1 MTKKPIECP
10 SPLWHRALETYQE
23 ELGGNEDYQAINEV
37 HSLDDL
43 LNHMNT
49 IQTTPSRDRETLVSL
64 NRLAPKFKFVDD
76 FSAII
81 ALAFGAD
88 ATLTAVVWGSIRLIL
103 TLASSAG
110 DTLQEVLDMLEELS
124 LTLPRF
130 RVYEDTLPM
139 GRQLETALVDVY
151 TEVICFYAR
160 TIHFFRD
167 HPHVLLRRNAWER
180 FHTDF
185 SRTIM
190 RIKRIS
196 SVVESEAD
204 LARMR
209 LDEHKYKEVI
219 ELMDSLTTKRKDDIQ
234 RTKYHH
240 IPFLQNGRFSGRSEL
255 LSTIR
260 GVLDPEQATSPTK
273 SMALFGM
280 GGVGKTQL
288 ALQYAHES
296 ADRYDVILWIA
307 ADNSITIG
315 QSFREVAQGLQLC
328 QNPEEIQDSAAAIWK
343 VKNWLSATSNPWLIV
358 FDNAD
363 DLQAIKVAWPVGSS
377 GSILLTTRDFD
388 IANNPAAR
396 CLQIEP
402 FNDVEGS
409 IMLLK
414 QVGLDPSVP
423 SNTEHAT
430 AITQALG
437 GLPLALSQIGGFIA
451 QRRLPLKDF
460 LPLYERNATK
470 IDARK
475 TVKDDYEHTLSTV
488 WDVSFQKL
496 PDPAMKLLNMLV
508 FFDPDAIDEAIF
520 LEGSQTE
527 RGIDSEFDFIVDE
540 MDLGDAE
547 QPLLQAALINKTME
561 KPLITVHRLIQ
572 SATIRRLPTPDWS
585 RYFDAVIQLL
595 SWGFPDTWSK
605 DIGHQINAWVKCEK
619 CLPHIGHLAK
629 LSKKHGIRPGSAQQ
643 YAELLL
649 RCSWYLY
656 ERETYDVARNLVDTA
671 VQTFEDKST
680 LAYASAIDLA
690 GLISLDLCQPSLA
703 LKPFQE
709 ALEIRKKRLGPDDP
723 FIASSLN
730 NIALAY
736 TEMGNLEEAYATHE
750 QAIDIRLRTSSD
762 RIGNSYSNMASL
774 LLRMGKPDEA
784 EEMLGRCP
792 SLKDFTDETFLSTG
806 NPRFSGD
813 MVLLSRIRLKQGR
826 VDEALRLASKALAF
840 RQKLLGNRLK
850 TCDSLY
856 DVASILN
863 LQGHPASAIELLKQL
878 VNISESLNE
887 GEGQLAR
894 ALYKLSV
901 LLAAKGA
908 VSDGEA
914 YKARALEIRGRL
926 RPEDKEALFEEE
938 SFSKLTLWMLW

>member
-1 MTKKPIECP
+1 MEKSIENK
-10 SPLWHRALETYQE
+10 SPLWHQALERYRE
-23 ELGGNEDYQAINEV
+23 ELGGSEDYQAINEV

-43 LNHMNT
+43 LSHVNT
-49 IQTTPSRDRETLVSL
+49 IQATPSRDRQTLASL

-103 TLASSAG
+103 TLAASAG
-110 DTLQEVLDMLEELS
+110 DTLQDVLDMLEELS

-139 GRQLETALVDVY
+139 SRQLETALIDVY

-160 TIHFFRD
+160 TIHFFQD
-167 HPHVLLRRNAWER
+167 HPHVLLRRNAWEK

-185 SRTIM
+185 SRTNM

-196 SVVESEAD
+196 SIVESEAD

-209 LDEHKYKEVI
+209 LDENKYKEVI
-219 ELMDSLTTKRKDDIQ
+219 ELMDSLSTKRSDDNHQI
-234 RTKYHH
+234 KYHH
-240 IPFLQNGRFSGRSEL
+240 IPFLQNGRFSGRSAT
-255 LSTIR
+255 LSAIQNI
-260 GVLDPEQATSPTK
+260 LDPAQSSSSTRSI
-273 SMALFGM
+273 ALFGM

-288 ALQYAHES
+288 ALQYAHHN
-296 ADRYDVILWIA
+296 ADKYGVILWIA
-307 ADNSITIG
+307 ADNIITIG

-328 QNPEEIQDSAAAIWK
+328 QDKDEIQDSAAAIWK
-343 VKNWLSATSNPWLIV
+343 VKNWLNITSTPWLII

-363 DLQAIKVAWPVGSS
+363 DLQAIKVAWPTSS
-377 GSILLTTRDFD
+377 HGSIILTTRDFD
-388 IANNPAAR
+388 VANNPAAQ
-396 CLQIEP
+396 CIQIEP
-402 FNDVEGS
+402 FNEIEGS
-409 IMLLK
+409 LMLLK
-414 QVGLDPSVP
+414 QIGLDPTVA

-460 LPLYERNATK
+460 LPLYERNASK
-470 IDARK
+470 IDSRK
-475 TVKDDYEHTLSTV
+475 TIKDDYEHTLSTV
-488 WDVSFQKL
+488 WDVSFEKL
-496 PDPAMKLLNMLV
+496 PGDATKLLNMLV
-508 FFDPDAIDEAIF
+508 FFDPDGVDEAIF
-520 LEGSQTE
+520 LEGSQTGS
-527 RGIDSEFDFIVDE
+527 GIDPDFDFVADE

-561 KPLITVHRLIQ
+561 KPVITVHRLIQ
-572 SATIRRLPTPDWS
+572 SAAIRRLSSPDRP
-585 RYFDAVIQLL
+585 RYFDVVTQLL

-605 DIGHQINAWVKCEK
+605 DIGHQINAWQKCEK
-619 CLPHIGHLAK
+619 CLPHIDHLAK
-629 LSKKHGIRPGSAQQ
+629 LSKKHNIQPSNAQQ

-656 ERETYDVARNLVDTA
+656 ERETYDIARSLVNAA

-690 GLISLDLCQPSLA
+690 GLIDLDMCQPLLA

-709 ALEIRKKRLGPDDP
+709 ALEIRKRRLGPDDS
-723 FIASSLN
+723 FIAFSLN

-736 TEMGNLEEAYATHE
+736 TEMGNLEEAYSTHQ
-750 QAIDIRLRTSSD
+750 QAIDIRLRTNSD
-762 RIGNSYSNMASL
+762 RIGNSYSNMSSL

-826 VDEALRLASKALAF
+826 VDDALRLASKALAF

-850 TCDSLY
+850 TSDSLY
-856 DVASILN
+856 DVASILY
-863 LQGHPASAIELLKQL
+863 LQGHSASAIELLKQL
-878 VNISESLNE
+878 INISESLNE

-894 ALYKLSV
+894 ALYKLSIFY
-901 LLAAKGA
+901 AEKGL
-908 VSDGEA
+908 VEDSETC
-914 YKARALEIRGRL
+914 KKRALEIRGRL
-926 RPEDKEALFEEE
+926 RPEDKEAPFEEPY
-938 SFSKLTLWMLW
+938 FSKLTLWMLW

>member
-1 MTKKPIECP
+1 SSLSIYSSLLGNKCLLYESASIEIINWLQQIVSKMEKPTESR
-10 SPLWHRALETYQE
+10 SPLWHRALERYRE
-23 ELGGNEDYQAINEV
+23 ELGGNEDYRAVHEV

-43 LNHMNT
+43 LSHVNT
-49 IQTTPSRDRETLVSL
+49 LQTTPSRDRQALASM

-110 DTLQEVLDMLEELS
+110 DTLQEVLDILEELS

-139 GRQLETALVDVY
+139 SRQLETALIDVY

-167 HPHVLLRRNAWER
+167 HPHVLLRRNAWEK

-185 SRTIM
+185 SRTTM

-196 SVVESEAD
+196 SIVESEAD

-219 ELMDSLTTKRKDDIQ
+219 ELMDNFTIKSDE
-234 RTKYHH
+234 
-240 IPFLQNGRFSGRSEL
+240 GRSTL
-255 LSTIR
+255 LSTLHNALNP
-260 GVLDPEQATSPTK
+260 GQAPSSTK
-273 SMALFGM
+273 SVALFGM
-280 GGVGKTQL
+280 GGVGKTQV
-288 ALQYAHES
+288 ALEYAHQNVGI
-296 ADRYDVILWIA
+296 YDVILWVR
-307 ADNSITIG
+307 ADNIITLG
-315 QSFREVAQGLQLC
+315 QSFRDIALGLQLY
-328 QNPEEIQDSAAAIWK
+328 QDSDKIKDSAAAIWK
-343 VKNWLSATSNPWLIV
+343 VKNWLNNAL

-363 DLQAIKVAWPVGSS
+363 DLQAIKIAWPGSS
-377 GSILLTTRDFD
+377 RGSILLTTRDFD
-388 IANNPAAR
+388 VANNPAAQ
-396 CLQIEP
+396 CLQVES
-402 FNDVEGS
+402 FDDTEGS
-409 IMLLK
+409 LMLLR
-414 QVGLDPSVP
+414 QIGLDSSVAE
-423 SNTEHAT
+423 NIEYAT
-430 AITQALG
+430 VITQTLG

-451 QRRLPLKDF
+451 QRRLGLKDF
-460 LPLYERNATK
+460 LSLYERNATK

-475 TVKDDYEHTLSTV
+475 TIKDDYEHTLNTV
-488 WDVSFQKL
+488 WDLSFQKL
-496 PDPAMKLLNMLV
+496 PSNSTRLLNMLV

-527 RGIDSEFDFIVDE
+527 FGIEEDFGFVADE

-547 QPLLQAALINKTME
+547 QSLLQAALINKTMDQ
-561 KPLITVHRLIQ
+561 PVLTVHRLVQ
-572 SATIRRLPTPDWS
+572 SAAIRRVPNSDRP

-595 SWGFPDTWSK
+595 SWGFPDTWSR
-605 DIGHQINAWVKCEK
+605 DVGHQINAWKKCEK
-619 CLPHIGHLAK
+619 CLPHIGHIAR
-629 LSKKHGIRPGSAQQ
+629 LSKKHDIQPRNAQQ

-656 ERETYDVARNLVDTA
+656 ERETYDVARSLVDAA
-671 VQTFEDKST
+671 VQTFEDRST

-690 GLISLDLCQPSLA
+690 GLIDLDLCQPSLA
-703 LKPFQE
+703 LKPFKE
-709 ALEIRKKRLGPDDP
+709 ALELRKKQLGPDDP
-723 FIASSLN
+723 FIAFSLN
-730 NIALAY
+730 NLALAY
-736 TEMGNLEEAYATHE
+736 TEMGNLEEAYSTHQ
-750 QAIDIRLRTSSD
+750 QAIEIRLRTNSD

-792 SLKDFTDETFLSTG
+792 SLKDFTDETFLNTG

-813 MVLLSRIRLKQGR
+813 MVLLSRIRLRQGR
-826 VDEALRLASKALAF
+826 IDDGLRLASKALAF

-856 DVASILN
+856 DVASILH
-863 LQGHPASAIELLKQL
+863 L
-878 VNISESLNE
+878 
-887 GEGQLAR
+887 
-894 ALYKLSV
+894 
-901 LLAAKGA
+901 
-908 VSDGEA
+908 
-914 YKARALEIRGRL
+914 
-926 RPEDKEALFEEE
+926 
-938 SFSKLTLWMLW
+938 

>member
-1 MTKKPIECP
+1 MEKKTDNE
-10 SPLWHRALETYQE
+10 SPLWHQALERYKE
-23 ELGGNEDYQAINEV
+23 ELGGNEDYRAVHEV

-43 LNHMNT
+43 LNHVNT
-49 IQTTPSRDRETLVSL
+49 LQATPSRDRQALASL

-110 DTLQEVLDMLEELS
+110 DTFQEVLDMLEELS

-130 RVYEDTLPM
+130 RIYEDTLPM
-139 GRQLETALVDVY
+139 SRQLENALIDVY
-151 TEVICFYAR
+151 AEVICFYAR

-167 HPHVLLRRNAWER
+167 HPHVLLRRNAWEK
-180 FHTDF
+180 FHGDF
-185 SRTIM
+185 SRTAM

-196 SVVESEAD
+196 STVENEAD

-219 ELMDSLTTKRKDDIQ
+219 ELMDNLNTKSDESQ

-240 IPFLQNGRFSGRSEL
+240 IPFLQNCRFSGRSAL
-255 LSTIR
+255 LSTIQNT
-260 GVLDPEQATSPTK
+260 LDPGKASSSTK
-273 SMALFGM
+273 SVALFGM
-280 GGVGKTQL
+280 GGVGKTQV
-288 ALQYAHES
+288 ALQYVHQNVGI
-296 ADRYDVILWIA
+296 YDVILWIA
-307 ADNSITIG
+307 ADNIIAIG
-315 QSFREVAQGLQLC
+315 QSFREIALGLQLYED
-328 QNPEEIQDSAAAIWK
+328 PEEIKDPASATWK
-343 VKNWLSATSNPWLIV
+343 VKNWLNNAQLHWLIV

-363 DLQAIKVAWPVGSS
+363 DLQAIKIAWPGSS
-377 GSILLTTRDFD
+377 HGSILLTTRDFD
-388 IANNPAAR
+388 IANNPAAQ
-396 CLQIEP
+396 CLQ
-402 FNDVEGS
+402 VESFDDTEGCM
-409 IMLLK
+409 MLLK
-414 QVGLDPSVP
+414 QIGLDS
-423 SNTEHAT
+423 SIADNREYAT

-451 QRRLPLKDF
+451 QRRLALKDF
-460 LPLYERNATK
+460 LSLYERNAAK

-475 TVKDDYEHTLSTV
+475 TIKDDYEHTLNTV

-496 PDPAMKLLNMLV
+496 PENSTKLLNILI

-520 LEGSQTE
+520 LEGAQAE
-527 RGIDSEFDFIVDE
+527 LGIETDFDFIADE

-547 QPLLQAALINKTME
+547 QSLLQAALINKAMDQ
-561 KPLITVHRLIQ
+561 PVVTVHRLVQ
-572 SATIRRLPTPDWS
+572 SAAIRRLPNSDRP

-605 DIGHQINAWVKCEK
+605 DVGHQIDAWKKCEK
-619 CLPHIGHLAK
+619 CLPHIGHIAK
-629 LSKKHGIRPGSAQQ
+629 LSKKHNIQPGNTQL

-649 RCSWYLY
+649 RCSWQ
-656 ERETYDVARNLVDTA
+656 VAIQNHIYWTRAKRVADAA

-690 GLISLDLCQPSLA
+690 GLIDLDLCRPLLA
-703 LKPFQE
+703 LKPFKE

-723 FIASSLN
+723 FIAFSLN
-730 NIALAY
+730 NLALAY
-736 TEMGNLEEAYATHE
+736 TEIGSLEEAYSTHQ
-750 QAIDIRLRTSSD
+750 QAMEIRLRTKSD

-774 LLRMGKPDEA
+774 LLRMGRPDEA

-792 SLKDFTDETFLSTG
+792 SLKDFTDETFLNTD

-813 MVLLSRIRLKQGR
+813 MVLLSRIRLRQGR
-826 VDEALRLASKALAF
+826 VDDALRLASKALTF

-856 DVASILN
+856 DVACILH
-863 LQGHPASAIELLKQL
+863 LQGHSASAVELLRQL
-878 VNISESLNE
+878 IDISEALNE
-887 GEGQLAR
+887 GRGQLAR
-894 ALYKLSV
+894 ALYKLT
-901 LLAAKGA
+901 LLYAEKGA
-908 VSDGEA
+908 TAESQA
-914 YKARALEIRGRL
+914 CKARALEIREDL
-926 RPEDKEALFEEE
+926 RPEERDQPFEEE
-938 SFSKLTLWMLW
+938 YFSKLTLWMLW